1 MKLMV
6 STHNWNSK
14 VDSVI
19 WDIHSEL
26 SKKFKNL
33 HTFVYTPLLM
43 TFYFNCIKGPQCFIF
58 KKIAYGDSLLGQQL
72 QFVKPQFNLNDWQQ
86 IVNIL

>member
-43 TFYFNCIKGPQCFIF
+43 TFYFILIVSKDHSVLFL
-58 KKIAYGDSLLGQQL
+58 KKLLMETHYWVNNYSL
-72 QFVKPQFNLNDWQQ
+72 
-86 IVNIL
+86 